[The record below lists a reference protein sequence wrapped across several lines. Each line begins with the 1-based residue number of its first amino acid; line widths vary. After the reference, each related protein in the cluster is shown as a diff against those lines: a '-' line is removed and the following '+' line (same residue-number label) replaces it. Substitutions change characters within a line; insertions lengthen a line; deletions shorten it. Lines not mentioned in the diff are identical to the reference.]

1 MNEVMIQDLKKFE
14 QVFGEDLL
22 VAFCQCF
29 VHADRLLSLASW
41 PLASGEKFGEES
53 VAYSRDLNTMFFL
66 ALGALHES
74 VTAVDNLEKAGIG
87 QRFPDSPSWPK
98 LNELAMTWKDFPRS
112 AELRSTLGFHVDSNT
127 KLMRRG
133 LKRLVEDRWE
143 IHGDVLLRWTQVVP
157 AASNVAGDPMGSFVN
172 VREAKKAGRT
182 VKSRNRHTEPVLYYS
197 LNRQVT
203 DKVSGR
209 ETLEHWGILRYNA
222 AHANG
227 GIATVDFEGPKGD
240 VKLDKEPLREAF
252 PTAFK
257 VTMDLFTTADFTGFF
272 QSVCDDELAIQ
283 FSDGA
288 RYFIPKG
295 AANRVAAAIEAIA
308 DATGWN
314 TGIMVNPVMD
324 TPVQRAQQAHNL
336 MEEYG
341 RVLARVR
348 EWKDKLIGD
357 DSTQERSRLKNI
369 ELMKRDLQMLDLYE
383 SMLGT
388 QFAEVQKVRQ
398 TGEASLRDEIKN
410 MLDLTELMQ
419 SIKGR

>member
-1 MNEVMIQDLKKFE
+1 MNMSIPTNSGKDAAVD
-14 QVFGEDLL
+14 VAGEL
-22 VAFCQCF
+22 
-29 VHADRLLSLASW
+29 RSIT
-41 PLASGEKFGEES
+41 GNES
-53 VAYSRDLNTMFFL
+53 
-66 ALGALHES
+66 ALGALAF
-74 VTAVDNLEKAGIG
+74 TALGYRGLRVSRDRVFGALAVADPNNEHKLVEFWQKGQDKRHPDGVDAG
-87 QRFPDSPSWPK
+87 F
-98 LNELAMTWKDFPRS
+98 
-112 AELRSTLGFHVDSNT
+112 V
-127 KLMRRG
+127 G